1 MQPHAYPTTEVR
13 RLPYWRGLVLWLCA
27 VSLLIALASRVPRF
41 SESETSWVQSGSP
54 QMTAKLLAKD
64 IYLLQPPASGFFT
77 FLRTILIW
85 KAAEEERPVLAT
97 SLDNSLYTRPP
108 PTL

>member
-1 MQPHAYPTTEVR
+1 
-13 RLPYWRGLVLWLCA
+13 
-27 VSLLIALASRVPRF
+27 
-41 SESETSWVQSGSP
+41 
-54 QMTAKLLAKD
+54 MTAKLLAKD